1 MASAIWG
8 DEARISTKRVQTPGF
23 SKIERGCWGL
33 VLRAIPG
40 FINSLRALLPS
51 TCKVPRARSHQAKRM
66 AQWAYELSDG
76 KWKNFDSGHNAHLE
90 AAHFRGE
97 KSVRVDAGG
106 STYMIDLQDMKQ
118 TNTST
123 GTIRSVRRQ
132 QLTGQK
138 QAPAAAAMPPA
149 KKPRAATVHCKH
161 FAKGYCKDGDKCP
174 YSHASC
180 AAAAP
185 SSHPAPP
192 PHPVLAPPAAAPVP
206 PAPLPPAPLPPA
218 PLPPAPLPPPPPG
231 KPLGSMVVCVSGQ
244 MSMVRKQFWAWLRSQ
259 GATVNM
265 QGVTRDTTHLITT
278 AAEADNPTNKVLE
291 AMRKGTLVVTE
302 GRNALPRRPCMQV
315 LITAPLF
322 PTGTLVVSEG
332 FVQEAVRLGA
342 PPDVTPYLLIDPANL
357 PVQPAGASKAHK
369 GSPSKAAAIWAAS
382 AAAAG
387 GPVTP
392 GAAMHATLLAA
403 KGSGPVVQVL
413 ANAASAAEATQ
424 VMLADKYDAKKV
436 DPTGW
441 LISEKLDGVRAYW
454 GEIEL

>member
-1 MASAIWG
+1 
-8 DEARISTKRVQTPGF
+8 
-23 SKIERGCWGL
+23 
-33 VLRAIPG
+33 
-40 FINSLRALLPS
+40 
-51 TCKVPRARSHQAKRM
+51 M

-97 KSVRVDAGG
+97 KSVRVDAAG
-106 STYMIDLQDMKQ
+106 STYMIDLQGMQQK
-118 TNTST
+118 NTMS
-123 GTIRSVRRQ
+123 GTVRSVRRQ

-149 KKPRAATVHCKH
+149 KKPRAATDCKH

-174 YSHASC
+174 YSHASG

-185 SSHPAPP
+185 SSLPAPP
-192 PHPVLAPPAAAPVP
+192 PPLVLAPPAPAPV
-206 PAPLPPAPLPPA
+206 PPA

-291 AMRKGTLVVTE
+291 AMRKGTLVVSE
-302 GRNALPRRPCMQV
+302 GRNALPRRPGMQV
-315 LITAPLF
+315 LTTAPRF

-357 PVQPAGASKAHK
+357 PLQPASASKAQK

-392 GAAMHATLLAA
+392 GAAMQATLLAA

-413 ANAASAAEATQ
+413 TNAASAAEATQ

-441 LISEKLDGVRAYW
+441 LMSEKLDGVRAYW
-454 GEIEL
+454 DEIELSASGDRTLGLGLPRNL

>member
-1 MASAIWG
+1 
-8 DEARISTKRVQTPGF
+8 
-23 SKIERGCWGL
+23 
-33 VLRAIPG
+33 
-40 FINSLRALLPS
+40 
-51 TCKVPRARSHQAKRM
+51 M

-97 KSVRVDAGG
+97 KSVRVDAAG

-192 PHPVLAPPAAAPVP
+192 PHPVLAPPAAAPVPPAPLPLAPLP

-315 LITAPLF
+315 LITAPHF

-392 GAAMHATLLAA
+392 GAAMHATLLAT